1 MKLFLQCMQCNPADI
16 LTHINFQ
23 EVEFNNDGYYEFIC
37 PKGHKSY
44 FLLQNL
50 RFEILFEIGVFAIND
65 GYYREAV
72 ASFTAA
78 LENFYTYC
86 IRIFSLKNRV
96 PQEQF
101 IETWKIISRQ
111 SERQFGAFCFL
122 YLANIGEL
130 PIRASEDDK
139 IRQFRNKVIHQGY
152 IPNKEEA
159 LKYGEVVFDF
169 INQILIILSEH
180 FKDQMQEFI
189 LEHLNTINKKIK
201 EKNIPFA
208 TMSIGTLIS
217 TTVGDIHR
225 YDKILF
231 KDAIKTHIEY
241 KKREEAHY
249 NSISKIKK
257 TYKHLTFYNK

>member
-1 MKLFLQCMQCNPADI
+1 MKLFLHCMHCNPADI

-23 EVEFNNDGYYEFIC
+23 EVEFNNDGYYQFTC
-37 PKGHKSY
+37 PQGHKNY

-50 RFEILFEIGVFAIND
+50 RFEILFEIGIFAIND

-86 IRIFSLKNRV
+86 IRIFSLRNKV

-101 IETWKIISRQ
+101 TDTWKIISRQ

-130 PIRASEDDK
+130 PIKASEDDK

-159 LKYGEVVFDF
+159 LKYGEVIFDF
-169 INQILIILSEH
+169 INQIIIILSEH
-180 FKDQMQEFI
+180 FKDEMQEFI
-189 LEHLNTINKKIK
+189 FEYLQTISDKIK

-208 TMSIGTLIS
+208 TMLIGTLIS
-217 TTVGDIHR
+217 TTVADTHR

-231 KDAIKTHIEY
+231 KDAMQTHLEY
-241 KKREEAHY
+241 KKKEEECY
-249 NSISKIKK
+249 NDLSKIKGNLQ
-257 TYKHLTFYNK
+257 TLDIS